1 MTSFGKRLRRWAR
14 AIKRDVV
21 AVYLVARHPQVPW
34 YARLLAVSVAAYA
47 LSPIDLIPDFI
58 PVIGYL
64 DDVILVPLGIL
75 LVVRLVPRAIMI
87 ECRAAAAR
95 LIEQPVSWV
104 AAMVISA
111 LWIAAGLT
119 AIWIVTGC
127 VRTGLRGNGFWTPD
141 MDSPSTLVEGLASIA
156 TAIAAVIGVGIAWK
170 GLRSWR
176 DEVRGR
182 AKYDVARRVLRA
194 VYEVRNGIAVVR
206 SPFIREGEAGAERG
220 DDDAERT
227 RADHQRP
234 DLRWQTVTRP
244 MADLQLALLD
254 AEVLFGSPFADAFKE
269 LYQLVHEL
277 GLNRRYLAEGL
288 ANPEM
293 ARARGEA
300 WEKIGGIALSSGPT
314 DEFDARLNGIIARI
328 EGMVRPHV

>member
-1 MTSFGKRLRRWAR
+1 MVRK
-14 AIKRDVV
+14 
-21 AVYLVARHPQVPW
+21 
-34 YARLLAVSVAAYA
+34 LLAVAVAAYA

-64 DDVILVPLGIL
+64 DDVMLVPLGIL
-75 LVVRLVPRAIMI
+75 LVVRLVPHAVMV
-87 ECRAAAAR
+87 ECRAAAVQR
-95 LIEQPVSWV
+95 IEHPVSWV
-104 AAMVISA
+104 AATVIIA
-111 LWIAAGLT
+111 LWAAAGLT
-119 AIWIVTGC
+119 AIWALTGC
-127 VRTGLRGNGFWTPD
+127 VRGRLRDNGLWTPD

-156 TAIAAVIGVGIAWK
+156 TAIAAVVGVGIAWK

-194 VYEVRNGIAVVR
+194 VYEIRNGIAVVR
-206 SPFIREGEAGAERG
+206 SPFIREGEDGAERG

-244 MADLQLALLD
+244 MADLQVALLD
-254 AEVLFGSPFADAFKE
+254 AEVLFGSAFAEAFKE

-293 ARARGEA
+293 ARARGDA
-300 WEKIGGIALSSGPT
+300 WEEVGNVALWSGPT
-314 DEFDARLNGIIARI
+314 DEFEARLNDIIARI
-328 EGMVRPHV
+328 EGMVRPYV